1 MTTATAAV
9 SHHLTGRWLGRQR
22 YEPVLA
28 LQRQLHAA
36 RQRGEIDDVVLF
48 VEHDAVITL
57 GRAWKPQ
64 HLLASR
70 ELLAKFGVDLAEI
83 DRGGDVT
90 LHAPGQLV
98 CYPIIDLRPD
108 RCDVRKYVNA
118 LAESMRRVVNDCGLD
133 AGTVDKLVGLWVDT
147 ASPAHWPGQESAT
160 AIAKIGAIG
169 VRISHWVTMH
179 GYALNLSTDLRQ
191 FGLIVPCGI
200 SQHPVISVEALTNQT
215 VSVASVVPRAYQH
228 LCDVLG
234 VEAVGLTDESTQRLE

>member
-1 MTTATAAV
+1 MDHPTAA
-9 SHHLTGRWLGRQR
+9 SHRLSGRWLGRQR

-28 LQRQLHAA
+28 LQRELHQA
-36 RQRGEIDDVVLF
+36 RQRGEIEDVVLF

-57 GRAWKPQ
+57 GRAFKPQ

-70 ELLAKFGVDLAEI
+70 ELLAQVGVDLAEI

-98 CYPIIDLRPD
+98 CYPIVDLRPD
-108 RCDVRKYVNA
+108 RCDVRRYVNA
-118 LAESMRRVVNDCGLD
+118 LAESMRRVVNDFGLD
-133 AGTVDKLVGLWVDT
+133 AGSVDGMVGLWVDT
-147 ASPAHWPGQESAT
+147 ASPARWPGQSEAREM
-160 AIAKIGAIG
+160 AKIGAIG

-200 SQHPVISVEALTNQT
+200 AQHPVISVEALTGHAVT
-215 VSVASVVPRAYQH
+215 VASTVPRAYTH
-228 LCDVLG
+228 LCEVLG
-234 VEAVGLTDESTQRLE
+234 VEAAGLADESERRLS